1 MKSIRTNWST
11 VLHKQRSKEKDGA
24 VKMLTLT
31 AGCYAVLNE
40 DLMDIKKETGYEIPK
55 AGDAQ

>member
-24 VKMLTLT
+24 VKVLTLT

-40 DLMDIKKETGYEIPK
+40 RLDGYQKGERL
-55 AGDAQ
+55 